1 MSASICGIAR
11 CLEMTKKCKATA
23 DQSCELNDCE
33 HRDAGTVL
41 SHAAGSSI
49 HTEVVSPLLGS
60 TTNPTCS
67 VGRKAADK
75 GRIVFVILISFQGSF
90 ANMTSVKVFHLLKFI
105 SYSC

>member
-1 MSASICGIAR
+1 MSASICGVAR
-11 CLEMTKKCKATA
+11 CPEMTKKCKATA

-33 HRDAGTVL
+33 HRDAGTLL

-49 HTEVVSPLLGS
+49 HTDVVSPLLGS

-75 GRIVFVILISFQGSF
+75 GRIV
-90 ANMTSVKVFHLLKFI
+90 LLF
-105 SYSC
+105 